1 MKAIIITIAAA
12 IAAPAA
18 AGPGV
23 ERDPIEGLGE
33 VFFEFDSARLELQS
47 AELDHMAER
56 AKACPNMTIVLDGH
70 ADPRG
75 TEPYNVALAARRTD
89 AVRQKLVARGV
100 EADRIVTVTYGE
112 DGLQRSTYAMDRR
125 VTVWGTSLPLYAIV
139 DESLE
144 RATAVMWDEP
154 VTETALR
161 PPTPTQVAIP

>member
-1 MKAIIITIAAA
+1 MRAIILGIAAT

-18 AGPGV
+18 ADV
-23 ERDPIEGLGE
+23 ERPDKIEGLGE
-33 VFFEFDSARLELQS
+33 VFFEFDSARLEAQS
-47 AELDHMAER
+47 AALDHMAER
-56 AKACPNMTIVLDGH
+56 AKACPTMKIVLDGH

-89 AVRQKLVARGV
+89 SVRSKLVARGV
-100 EADRIVTVTYGE
+100 DPDRIVIVTYGE

-125 VTVWGTSLPLYAIV
+125 VTVWGTTLPLYTIV

-144 RATAVMWDEP
+144 RGTAVMWDEP

-161 PPTPTQVAIP
+161 PPRSTQVAIP